1 MTGGISSVEKRTN
14 VQNGKYQICTNCV
27 MDTSDPQITFDAD
40 GQCDFCKNYY
50 STIKPFWHP
59 GEEGKKELLQIAET
73 IKKDTQGKKYNCII
87 GMSGGVDSSYL
98 TYIAKEVMGL
108 NPLIFTVDSGWNL
121 NIAVENIEKIVK
133 ALKLDMYTEVV
144 NWQEMKDLQLAFFKS
159 QVPYQDL
166 PQDHAIFAGLYN
178 YAVKNGIKYVLTGGN
193 ISTECVKPPL
203 EWTYINDIRMIKD
216 IHRKFGKKPLKTF
229 PLCGMLK
236 NRLYYRG
243 IKGMK
248 VIKPLDYIP
257 YVKEDAIKLLE
268 DRFGW
273 QQYKNKHYENIFTRF
288 YEGYYLPE
296 KFGYDKRRC
305 YFSSLILTGQ
315 MTREEA
321 LKELEENPYDEKQA
335 LEDRTFIAK
344 KLGIGEKEFEQII
357 AGENK
362 TYRDYKNQAGMLNFF
377 IHIAQKVGI
386 EKRNF
391 R

>member
-1 MTGGISSVEKRTN
+1 MAKIVYSSNK
-14 VQNGKYQICTNCV
+14 KYQICKNCV
-27 MDTSDPQITFDAD
+27 MDTSDPQISFDED
-40 GQCDFCKNYY
+40 GRCDFCKNYY
-50 STIKPFWHP
+50 TTIKPSWHP
-59 GEEGKKELLQIAET
+59 GEKGKKELLQIAEK
-73 IKKDTQGKKYNCII
+73 IKQNTRGKKYNCII

-98 TYIAKEVMGL
+98 TYIATEVMGL

-121 NIAVENIEKIVK
+121 NVAVENIEKIVK
-133 ALKLDMYTEVV
+133 TLNLDMYTEVV

-193 ISTECVKPPL
+193 ISTECVKPPF
-203 EWTYINDIRMIKD
+203 EWTYINDIKMMRD
-216 IHRKFGKKPLKTF
+216 IHNKFGKIPLKTF

-257 YVKEDAIKLLE
+257 YVKEDAIKLLS
-268 DRFGW
+268 DKFGW
-273 QQYKNKHYENIFTRF
+273 QEYKNKHYENVFTRF
-288 YEGYYLPE
+288 YEGYYLVK

-305 YFSSLILTGQ
+305 YFSSLILTEQ

-321 LKELEENPYDEKQA
+321 IKELCENPYDEKQA
-335 LEDRTFIAK
+335 LEDMTFIAK
-344 KLGIGEKEFEQII
+344 KLGLKVEEFQEII
-357 AGENK
+357 NGENK
-362 TYRDYKNQAGMLNFF
+362 TYRDYKNQADTLNFF
-377 IHIAQKVGI
+377 IHLAQKFGI

>member
-1 MTGGISSVEKRTN
+1 MILHQDK
-14 VQNGKYQICTNCV
+14 KICTNCV
-27 MDTSDPQITFDAD
+27 MDTSDPKITFDSD
-40 GQCDFCKNYY
+40 GKCDFCKNYFT
-50 STIKPFWHP
+50 TIAPSWHP
-59 GEEGKKELLQIAET
+59 GEEGKRELLQLAEK
-73 IKKDTQGKKYNCII
+73 IKQETKGKKYNCII

-98 TYIAKEVMGL
+98 TYIAKELMGL

-121 NIAVENIEKIVK
+121 NVAVENIEKIVK
-133 ALKLDMYTEVV
+133 KLNLDMYTEVV

-178 YAVKNGIKYVLTGGN
+178 YATKNGIKYVLTGGN
-193 ISTECVKPPL
+193 ISTECVKPPF
-203 EWTYINDIRMIKD
+203 EWTYINDIRMMKD
-216 IHRKFGKKPLKTF
+216 IHKKFGNIPLKTF

-236 NRLYYRG
+236 NRIYYRG
-243 IKGMK
+243 IKGMR

-268 DRFGW
+268 DKFGW
-273 QQYKNKHYENIFTRF
+273 ERYKNKHYENVFTRF
-288 YEGYYLPE
+288 YEGYYLPH
-296 KFGYDKRRC
+296 KFGYDKRKC

-321 LKELEENPYDEKQA
+321 LNELAENPYDEKQVR
-335 LEDRTFIAK
+335 EDMDFIAK
-344 KLGIGEKEFEQII
+344 KLGITVDEFQEII

-362 TYRDYKNQAGMLNFF
+362 TYRDYKNQADTLNFF
-377 IHIAQKVGI
+377 IHIAQKFGI

>member
-1 MTGGISSVEKRTN
+1 MTYRHNK
-14 VQNGKYQICTNCV
+14 KYQICTNCV
-27 MDTSDPQITFDAD
+27 MDTSDPQITFDEK
-40 GQCDFCKNYY
+40 GQCDFCTNYY
-50 STIKPFWHP
+50 TTIKPSWHP
-59 GEEGKKELLQIAET
+59 GKEGKKELLHIAEK
-73 IKKDTQGKKYNCII
+73 IKKETQGKKYNCII

-98 TYIAKEVMGL
+98 TYIATKVMGL
-108 NPLIFTVDSGWNL
+108 KPLIFTVDSGWNL

-133 ALKLDMYTEVV
+133 ALNLDMYTEVV

-193 ISTECVKPPL
+193 ISTECVKPPF
-203 EWTYINDIRMIKD
+203 EWTYVNDIRMIKD
-216 IHRKFGKKPLKTF
+216 IHKKFGKVPLKTF

-243 IKGMK
+243 IKGIK

-268 DRFGW
+268 DQFGW
-273 QQYKNKHYENIFTRF
+273 EQYKNKHYENVFTRF
-288 YEGYYLPE
+288 YEGYYLPK

-305 YFSSLILTGQ
+305 YFSSLILTKQ

-321 LKELEENPYDEKQA
+321 MKELEENPYDEKQA
-335 LEDRTFIAK
+335 MEDMTFIAK
-344 KLGIGEKEFEQII
+344 KLGISVKEFEKII
-357 AGENK
+357 GGKNK
-362 TYRDYKNQAGMLNFF
+362 TYRDYKNQSGMLNFF
-377 IHIAQKVGI
+377 IHIAQRVGI

>member
-1 MTGGISSVEKRTN
+1 MTERTES
-14 VQNGKYQICTNCV
+14 QNEGYQICTNCV
-27 MDTSDPQITFDAD
+27 MDTSDPQITFGED
-40 GQCDFCKNYY
+40 GKCDFCENYY
-50 STIKPFWHP
+50 TTIEPSWHP
-59 GEEGKKELLQIAET
+59 GEDGKRELLQIAEKIRRET
-73 IKKDTQGKKYNCII
+73 KGKKYNCII

-98 TYIAKEVMGL
+98 AYITVEMMGL

-121 NIAVENIEKIVK
+121 NVAEENIEKIVK
-133 ALKLDMYTEVV
+133 ALHLDMYTEVV
-144 NWQEMKDLQLAFFKS
+144 DWQEMRDLQMAFFKS

-193 ISTECVKPPL
+193 ISTECVKPPF

-216 IHRKFGKKPLKTF
+216 IHRRFGAVPLKTF

-257 YVKEDAIKLLE
+257 YVKEDAIKLLNG
-268 DRFGW
+268 RFGW
-273 QQYKNKHYENIFTRF
+273 EQYKNKHYENVFTRF
-288 YEGYYLPE
+288 YEGYYLPR

-305 YFSSLILTGQ
+305 YFSSLILTNQ

-321 LKELEENPYDEKQA
+321 LRELEENPYDEKQA
-335 LEDRTFIAK
+335 MEDMAYIAK
-344 KLGIGEKEFEQII
+344 KLGIGVEEFEELMK
-357 AGENK
+357 GENK

-377 IHIAQKVGI
+377 IHLAQKTGI